1 MINSIIRDD
10 FPILKI
16 EARKKNRKAGADK
29 MLKKKPRL
37 PLEAVKKLRSH
48 PVSSKKGK
56 KGYNRKKK
64 RHEDK
69 KTLKNTARE
78 QIN

>member
-1 MINSIIRDD
+1 M
-10 FPILKI
+10 
-16 EARKKNRKAGADK
+16 KAGTEK

-37 PLEAVKKLRSH
+37 PIEAVKKLRSH

-64 RHEDK
+64 RQEDK
-69 KTLKNTARE
+69 KTLGNASRE
-78 QIN
+78 QLN

>member
-1 MINSIIRDD
+1 
-10 FPILKI
+10 
-16 EARKKNRKAGADK
+16 

-48 PVSSKKGK
+48 QVSSKKGK

-64 RHEDK
+64 RQEDK
-69 KTLKNTARE
+69 KTLKNATRE
-78 QIN
+78 QLN

>member
-1 MINSIIRDD
+1 
-10 FPILKI
+10 
-16 EARKKNRKAGADK
+16 

-37 PLEAVKKLRSH
+37 PIEAVKKLRSH

-64 RHEDK
+64 RQEDK
-69 KTLKNTARE
+69 KTLGNAARE
-78 QIN
+78 QLN